1 MSIILVIFNTYGF
14 IKKTCFEEKN
24 MSIKECFGYL
34 LLCVGFAAAA
44 TISPKEPSLKD
55 GCYQIGTAQELFG
68 LAEISK
74 KRSYENPALLCA
86 KLTDN
91 IVINKNVLDEYGDL
105 NSKAKDLVAWTPV
118 GFAGIFDGNGKTISG
133 LYVNDTTIMRV
144 GLFES
149 VDYTSYTDTVVV
161 KDLGIEDSYFYGKYK
176 NTNDPYIGSIF
187 ASTTPNAAYIRISN
201 CYSNAT
207 LEGWGIIGGLVG
219 GNGSKM
225 TIENSHYSGKIR
237 TKISA
242 DAGGLIGTSG
252 GDTLFIINSYNSAN
266 IKGGGSAAGLA
277 SATRVVKVV
286 NSYNTG
292 DLSSDEYSVAGL
304 IGGITAPSRVPRIT
318 EYSNIIQSYNTGKLY
333 SATGD
338 IGGLILSINGT
349 ELNIINS
356 YSEGDFSDKYID
368 FQYGYDGLVV
378 KIKSSEL
385 NLINSLYTQQ
395 TIDSTTNLKL
405 YYQCDTNSTCNII
418 NSYAL
423 SESGYKYDYSVTSKE
438 LEDGSIAQLLHDY
451 KNGDID
457 GSIWGQDVGNDVHPV
472 YSGEVKYN
480 TVEAHITPTIPQLVD
495 GCYEIGNA
503 DELYGFAAVVNGTDS
518 TDAKL
523 DVCGKLTADIVINER
538 LIVKDTLLNER
549 GRRLVNW
556 VPIMNFE
563 GVFDGQG
570 HSISGIYLNHP
581 ISDSV
586 GFFGVI
592 GRKDVPS
599 EVTIKNLHI
608 KDAYYKSE
616 NIGGIVGWLHWSLT
630 LSGCSFEGYL
640 SGGNAAGLIYAA
652 REFEYSRDQRDF
664 ISIKNCHTKAI
675 INAYWYAAG
684 FIINADYY
692 KNISIEN
699 SYSESEFVAPE
710 IWGEGAGF
718 ICHIERGSLNISNSY
733 SYNKLSD
740 VYKKFGLINSYG
752 TSLYIKVDTLS
763 IINSFI
769 LLDESN
775 SNVKSRLVLKPN
787 TLPEVSIKNS
797 YYISDTISI
806 YGGTIAP
813 RVDFAN
819 GTIAAELHNYKLD
832 GVDGSIWGQTV
843 GTDPY
848 PTLKGKITGYT
859 PTTLKLTLITYEGD
873 TTKYIDHFVPG
884 HKINL
889 PMPKQDGFIFAGWF
903 NDNKYEGDAV
913 LSVGIKD
920 TSDVTLYAKWIEN
933 KSLKPKGDCFEIGT
947 ADELYQFTHY
957 VNDTTRENLKENIC
971 AKLTADITINKHVL
985 TAPETLN
992 EDAIGFIS
1000 WTPIQNFR
1008 GSFDGQG
1015 HSISGLYFN
1024 DERISDVGLF
1034 GTVSFGDNSWFR
1046 EDTATIK
1053 NITLKDSYFLGYEN
1067 AAGIVGKATHSV
1079 IIFENVHNEGLIRS
1093 NEYAAGLLADA
1104 DYAAYPVILNS
1115 SNKGAIFAENTAAGL
1130 MAGSFNETTISNCYN
1145 LGHITATY
1153 AAGGIATGIAG
1164 DYYDDEEP
1172 YSIIEFSYNSGTI
1185 SGNDGAGGILSGCGK
1200 CKLIE
1205 TANVGN
1211 VSGSTDIGGLIGE
1224 LSGDIYNSYNS
1235 GKIEA
1240 NYRFGGL
1247 VGNANNIN
1255 ITNSFNTQRIE
1266 EGDYN
1271 HGGLVGAYESYLEQN
1286 ITNSYFIN
1294 TDVDNHFQQ
1303 IQVTA
1308 KDFADGTVLKA
1319 LQDYTDSVIDGKCWI
1334 QNIGKDAHPVLKSL
1348 NIIAI
1353 NSSSVTPTSSSSV
1366 IKSSSSAAESSSSS
1380 TTISSSSEPKSSSSV
1395 TSSSSDAKSSSS
1407 SVKETSSSS
1416 EGAKSSSSEA
1426 GKSSSSESG
1435 KSSSSGKE
1443 SIAEGIVLDIHYN
1456 LSIDNRNIL
1465 ITGVPAKT
1473 YVALFDMNGT
1483 LVDRKL
1489 TESNG
1494 ATLAAPRSGRYIV
1507 RIKAQNQSVIVK

>member
-1 MSIILVIFNTYGF
+1 MG
-14 IKKTCFEEKN
+14 IKK
-24 MSIKECFGYL
+24 CFGYL
-34 LLCVGFAAAA
+34 LICVGFVAAA
-44 TISPKEPSLKD
+44 TITPKEPSLKD
-55 GCYQIGTAQELFG
+55 GCYQIGTAAELFG
-68 LAEISK
+68 FAEILK
-74 KRSYENPALLCA
+74 QRSYDNPALVCA

-91 IVINKNVLDEYGDL
+91 IVINKNVLDSYGDL
-105 NSKAKDLVAWTPV
+105 NPKAQDLVAWTPV
-118 GFAGIFDGNGKTISG
+118 GFAGLFDGNGKTISG
-133 LYVNDTTIMRV
+133 LYVKDTTLMMI
-144 GLFES
+144 GLFS
-149 VDYTSYTDTVVV
+149 GVAFAAYGDSAVV
-161 KDLGIEDSYFYGKYK
+161 KDLGIEDSYFYGKYQGSR
-176 NTNDPYIGSIF
+176 DPDIGSIF
-187 ASTTPNAAYIRISN
+187 ATTTTTDAYIKISN

-207 LEGWGIIGGLVG
+207 IEGWGVIGGLVG
-219 GNGSKM
+219 WNGSKM
-225 TIENSHYSGKIR
+225 TIENSHNSGKIR
-237 TKISA
+237 TNISA
-242 DAGGLIGTSG
+242 SAGGLVGFSG
-252 GDTLFIINSYNSAN
+252 NDTLFIINSYNSAN

-277 SATRVVKVV
+277 SSTRVLYVE
-286 NSYNTG
+286 NSYNSG
-292 DLSSDEYSVAGL
+292 DLSSDESSVAGL
-304 IGGITAPSRVPRIT
+304 IGSISGIDRIPKIP
-318 EYSNIIQSYNTGKLY
+318 EYSNIIHSYNTGKLY

-338 IGGLILSINGT
+338 FGGLVTSISNT

-356 YSEGDFSDKYID
+356 YSDGDFSYKYKD
-368 FQYGYDGLVV
+368 FHYGYGGLVV
-378 KIKSSEL
+378 KIRGSEL
-385 NLINSLYTQQ
+385 NLINSFYTQQ
-395 TIDSTTNLKL
+395 TFDSTTSLKP
-405 YYQCDTNSTCNII
+405 YYLCDTNSTCNII

-423 SESGYKYDYSVTSKE
+423 SESGYRYDYSVTSKE
-438 LEDGSIAQLLHDY
+438 LEDGSIALKLHNY
-451 KNGDID
+451 KNDSIGVE
-457 GSIWGQDVGNDVHPV
+457 GSIWGQNVGKDVHPL
-472 YSGEVKYN
+472 YTGEVEFN
-480 TVEAHITPTIPQLVD
+480 TVEAHITPTIPKLVD
-495 GCYEIGNA
+495 GCYQIGNA

-518 TDAKL
+518 TEAKL
-523 DVCGKLTADIVINER
+523 NVCGKLTDDIVVNER
-538 LIVKDTLLNER
+538 LIVGDTLLNER

-733 SYNKLSD
+733 SYNKLSNI
-740 VYKKFGLINSYG
+740 YKKFGLINSYG

-775 SNVKSRLVLKPN
+775 TNVKSRLVLKPN

-797 YYISDTISI
+797 YYISDTIST

-813 RVDFAN
+813 RADFAN

-947 ADELYQFTHY
+947 ADELYQFALY

-1000 WTPIQNFR
+1000 WTPIQNFH

-1053 NITLKDSYFLGYEN
+1053 NLTLKDSYFLGYEN

-1093 NEYAAGLLADA
+1093 NGYAAGLLADA

-1130 MAGSFNETTISNCYN
+1130 MAGSSNETTISNCYN

-1235 GKIEA
+1235 GKVEA

-1294 TDVDNHFQQ
+1294 TDIDNHFQQ

-1334 QNIGKDAHPVLKSL
+1334 QNIGKDTHPVLKGM
-1348 NIIAI
+1348 NIVA
-1353 NSSSVTPTSSSSV
+1353 
-1366 IKSSSSAAESSSSS
+1366 
-1380 TTISSSSEPKSSSSV
+1380 ISSSSEKVSSSSETPASSSSEKIVSSSSETPKSSSSKE
-1395 TSSSSDAKSSSS
+1395 TKSSS

-1416 EGAKSSSSEA
+1416 EKAVSSSSETPKSSSSKTT
-1426 GKSSSSESG
+1426 KSSSSESG
-1435 KSSSSGKE
+1435 KSSSSKGSKSSSSGKE
-1443 SIAEGIVLDIHYN
+1443 SIVEGIVLDIRYN
-1456 LSIDNRNIL
+1456 LAVENRNIM

-1483 LVDRKL
+1483 LVDWKL

-1507 RIKAQNQSVIVK
+1507 RIKAHNQSVIVK